1 MSVVA
6 LSRMIFDSVFNL
18 SRVAVVVIAIC
29 AASAIVATAQTT
41 PPVSPAPSRPT
52 NPVQQDATRPPGTQ
66 QGQPV
71 PRDARPAT
79 VDPTAPPGTNQ
90 SAPQAPP
97 GTNTAPV
104 TTPTAPIGTVPS
116 SVTRPS
122 TTAPTSSGGT
132 GTTGEEARPTSPL
145 FQNQQA
151 RPLPQ
156 LPDLSRLGVTNDI
169 TLPLTLNDAIR
180 RALESNNEIELARD
194 DVRFAETTLRSLQ
207 GVYDPVF
214 VFAPQ
219 LNNRVSPVSSSLGGS
234 DQSGTV
240 TTTDFNLNPSVTR
253 QFSRGGGNYSFFFNN
268 TRETTSS
275 TFNTLNPFFSSNLGV
290 TFTQP
295 LLRDRSIDRFRR
307 DIRIQRRRLE
317 QSDADFRRRVTEVIS
332 QVQRA
337 YWDLV
342 FALRDVQIR
351 QQNFELTRENFRQT
365 EARVAVGSA
374 APLSRAEV
382 QTELSSRES
391 ELLSAVQN
399 VSFAENVL
407 KQLILR
413 DPLAAEWSAQIVPSD
428 QPTFDSTPVNLADS
442 LREARENR
450 PELRRLRLQEQI
462 SDIDLQFFRNQTRP
476 RIDIESTLS
485 TTGLAGTPVV
495 ARGTIGSDPT
505 QPPLPDG
512 QVLLIGGDPNT
523 NANAFLLAQVNQ
535 LRTAQGL
542 PGATVPLVTAQQT
555 SVPANLIGSYGQTL
569 RNLFSFDTRNIVV
582 GVRIEIPFRNR
593 TAEANLAGARVART
607 QLDTQLRL
615 QQQTVEVEVRN
626 SAQAVETARRR
637 VLSARVARE
646 SAEVQ
651 LEGERR
657 LNQVGRSTAFFLFQR
672 ENQLAAARNAEL
684 RAETDY
690 NKALADLQRATSS
703 TLRANYVVVSSPVAP

>member
-1 MSVVA
+1 MSGS
-6 LSRMIFDSVFNL
+6 LSRMITFNIYRSASTALFSIFVFGIF
-18 SRVAVVVIAIC
+18 VFVFGIEIAL
-29 AASAIVATAQTT
+29 AQTT
-41 PPVSPAPSRPT
+41 PPTTTAPRPT
-52 NPVQQDATRPPGTQ
+52 NPVQQDATRPPGTT

-79 VDPTAPPGTNQ
+79 SDPTAPPSTSQ
-90 SAPQAPP
+90 PATSTPP
-97 GTNTAPV
+97 VN
-104 TTPTAPIGTVPS
+104 TTPVSPVAPS
-116 SVTRPS
+116 S
-122 TTAPTSSGGT
+122 SSGVNPAPSPADGT
-132 GTTGEEARPTSPL
+132 SGSLLRTPL

-151 RPLPQ
+151 RPVPP
-156 LPDLSRLGVTNDI
+156 LPDLSRLGVASDNM
-169 TLPLTLNDAIR
+169 LALTLNEAIR
-180 RALESNNEIELARD
+180 RALENNNDIEIARD
-194 DVRFAETTLRSLQ
+194 DVRFAESTLRALE
-207 GVYDPVF
+207 GVYDPVM
-214 VFAPQ
+214 VFNPQ
-219 LNNRVSPVSSSLGGS
+219 INNRVSPVSSALGGS

-240 TTTDFNLNPSVTR
+240 TTTDLNFNPSVTR
-253 QFSRGGGNYSFFFNN
+253 QFSRGGGNYTFFFNN

-275 TFNTLNPFFSSNLGV
+275 TFSNLNPFYSSNLGV

-317 QSDADFRRRVTEVIS
+317 QTDADFRRRTTEVIT

-365 EARVAVGSA
+365 EARVAVGAA

-382 QTELSSRES
+382 QTELSNREN
-391 ELLSAVQN
+391 ELLAAVQN

-413 DPLAAEWSAQIVPSD
+413 DPLAPEWSAQIVPSD
-428 QPTFDSTPVNLADS
+428 QPTFDPTPVNLQDA

-450 PELRRLRLQEQI
+450 PELTRLRIQEQI
-462 SDIDLQFFRNQTRP
+462 SDIDIQFFRNQARP

-485 TTGLAGTPVV
+485 TTGLAGTPVAASGV
-495 ARGTIGSDPT
+495 IGGGGTT
-505 QPPLPDG
+505 QPTPVNG
-512 QVLLIGGDPNT
+512 QIPLIGGDPAT
-523 NANAFLLAQVNQ
+523 SSSAFLLSQINL
-535 LRTAQGL
+535 LRAAQGL
-542 PGATVPLVTAQQT
+542 PAAAVPLVTAQT
-555 SVPANLIGSYGQTL
+555 SNVPADLVGGYGQTL
-569 RNLFSFDTRNIVV
+569 RNLLSFETRNIVV

-593 TAEANLAGARVART
+593 TAEANLAGARIARS
-607 QLDTQLRL
+607 QLEAQTRL
-615 QQQTVEVEVRN
+615 QEQAVEVEVRN
-626 SAQAVETARRR
+626 AAQSVETARRR
-637 VLSARVARE
+637 VLTARAARE
-646 SAEVQ
+646 SAEIQ

-657 LNQVGRSTAFFLFQR
+657 LNEVGRSTAFFLFQR

-703 TLRANYVVVSSPVAP
+703 TLRANNVIVSSPVGP